1 MTKKVRARVTAP
13 GSKAENSPAAAKV
26 AKTGMIRARVSADL
40 KLEAESILNQIGL
53 SASNAIRMFYRQII
67 LCNGL
72 PFPARI
78 PNATTR
84 KTLRDAEAGKNLTRS
99 ADADD
104 MFRKLT
110 DDVTLQLGRTGWHS
124 DLFE

>member
-1 MTKKVRARVTAP
+1 MTKNVKAQVTTP
-13 GSKAENSPAAAKV
+13 GSEAKKGGAAAEV
-26 AKTGMIRARVSADL
+26 AQTGMIRARVSANL
-40 KLEAESILNQIGL
+40 KVEAESILNEIGL
-53 SASNAIRMFYRQII
+53 SASDAIRMFYRQII

-84 KTLRDAEAGKNLTRS
+84 KALRDAEAGKNLTRY

-104 MFRKLT
+104 MFRKLG
-110 DDVTLQLGRTGWHS
+110 VKSGQS
-124 DLFE
+124 

>member
-1 MTKKVRARVTAP
+1 MTKKARVQGTAP
-13 GSKAENSPAAAKV
+13 QSEAEKSPATAKV
-26 AKTGMIRARVSADL
+26 AQSGMIRARVSADL
-40 KLEAESILNQIGL
+40 KVEAESILNQIGL
-53 SASNAIRMFYRQII
+53 SASDAIRMFYRQII

-84 KTLRDAEAGKNLTRS
+84 KALRDAEAGKDLTRY

-104 MFRKLT
+104 MFRKLG
-110 DDVTLQLGRTGWHS
+110 VKSGQG
-124 DLFE
+124 

>member
-1 MTKKVRARVTAP
+1 MTKKVRAQVTAP
-13 GSKAENSPAAAKV
+13 GSEAEKGPAAAEV
-26 AKTGMIRARVSADL
+26 AQTGTIRARVSANL
-40 KLEAESILNQIGL
+40 KVEAESILNQIGL
-53 SASNAIRMFYRQII
+53 SASDAIRMFYRQII

-84 KTLRDAEAGKNLTRS
+84 KALRDAEAGKNLTRY

-104 MFRKLT
+104 MFRKLGIKSG
-110 DDVTLQLGRTGWHS
+110 QS
-124 DLFE
+124 

>member
-1 MTKKVRARVTAP
+1 MTKKMRAQVTAP
-13 GSKAENSPAAAKV
+13 GSGAEKAPATPEV
-26 AKTGMIRARVSADL
+26 PHSGMIRARVSANV
-40 KLEAESILNQIGL
+40 KVEAESILNQIGL
-53 SASNAIRMFYRQII
+53 SASDAIRMFYKQII

-84 KTLRDAEAGKNLTRS
+84 KALKDAEAGKNLTRY

-104 MFRKLT
+104 MFRKLG
-110 DDVTLQLGRTGWHS
+110 VKRGQS
-124 DLFE
+124 